1 MAETIEEVSYNY
13 EDEGKLVRREMK
25 KEVLTKGA
33 WATVM
38 FLYQELDRKTEQW
51 GPPKVSIVRFKKSG
65 GVYRKQSSFNI
76 SSEKQARQIVEVIE
90 KWYAEHPSQQSTV
103 DSQQSAVEETPE
115 TGEEG

>member
-1 MAETIEEVSYNY
+1 MAETIDEVSYNY

-25 KEVLTKGA
+25 KEILTKGA

-38 FLYQELDRKTEQW
+38 FLYQELDRKTESW

-90 KWYAEHPSQQSTV
+90 KWYAEHPTQPSGADAAPST
-103 DSQQSAVEETPE
+103 EETPE
-115 TGEEG
+115 SGEEG